1 MRRTRRTDGFTLI
14 ELLVVIVIIG
24 VLAGLLIPAIT
35 GAQRT
40 ARNAQVSAE
49 INTLSQ
55 ALASFQTRYGTYPPS
70 RILLSEDGRY
80 DVDASGP
87 AGRMVVSINPTGGTD
102 ITYAQLAQRSMAAL
116 RKIWP
121 RLPLLTTGPAPG
133 ITATN
138 FYDWN
143 GNGVFD
149 QDTSNADGFYGVV
162 VEGDEALALF
172 LGGIAMNTG
181 TTAEPAWSLSGFGKS
196 PTNPISNNRNQTG
209 LLMYDPSRT
218 APLFEFKNERLVD
231 ADADGFP
238 SFVDPLGTGRPFAYF
253 AASGGAGYDP
263 NDVNIAEESAIG
275 SAAADMRGFRV
286 GFAVRTAASATATTT
301 AISAGP
307 NPLTASD
314 PVGPTTTQWQK
325 AQTFQ
330 IISAGRDG
338 LFGLGGRFDPQGT
351 VRLPAGPPDQTIP
364 KGVPRD
370 SENDNLTNVA
380 SGPLGQ

>member
-1 MRRTRRTDGFTLI
+1 V
-14 ELLVVIVIIG
+14 ELLVVIVVIAILTG
-24 VLAGLLIPAIT
+24 ILIPVIT
-35 GAQRT
+35 SAQRT

-49 INTLSQ
+49 ISTLSQ

-87 AGRMVVSINPTGGTD
+87 AGRMVVSINPTGGAD

-121 RLPLLTTGPAPG
+121 RLPLSTTGAAPG
-133 ITATN
+133 ITAER

-162 VEGDEALALF
+162 VEGDECLTLC
-172 LGGIAMNTG
+172 LGGIPMDTG
-181 TTAEPAWSLSGFGKS
+181 TAAEPAWSLSGFGKS
-196 PTNPISNNRNQTG
+196 PTNPISNNRDQAG

-231 ADADGFP
+231 PDGDGFP
-238 SFVDPLGTGRPFAYF
+238 SYVDPLGTERPFVYF
-253 AASGGAGYDP
+253 AAAGGAYDP
-263 NDVNIAEESAIG
+263 NDVNIEEESAGG
-275 SAAADMRGFRV
+275 STAPDMRGFRV
-286 GFAVRTAASATATTT
+286 GFAVRTTASATATTT

-307 NPLTASD
+307 NPLTVSEPIGA
-314 PVGPTTTQWQK
+314 TTTQWHK
-325 AQTFQ
+325 RDSFQ

-338 LFGLGGRFDPQGT
+338 LFGIGGQFTPSGA

-364 KGVPRD
+364 EGVTREA
-370 SENDNLTNVA
+370 ENDNISSVA
-380 SGPLGQ
+380 SGTLGG